1 MPNCLQPTFD
11 FIEPL
16 DPRRPKL
23 PERVF
28 TCTDAG
34 MAAAEVVRQREGIK
48 RDNAIVTKG
57 ILPER
62 LHISLCG
69 LGDHV
74 RIPSRIPF
82 AAMRAAERIVLSPFE
97 VVLYRAVTFPGFRDD
112 RPTVLLAE
120 SRELRELGDLLF
132 GHLRREGLRA
142 GELREPHMTL
152 FYSPRLIRPVDIE
165 PIRFRVDRFYLIH
178 SERGLTRYNVLGCWP
193 LGDPPSGAPASLPLA
208 FGSMAA

>member
-1 MPNCLQPTFD
+1 MPDRVQSTFD
-11 FIEPL
+11 FIEPP
-16 DPRRPKL
+16 DPRRPKR

-28 TCTDAG
+28 TCVGAG
-34 MAAAEVVRQREGIK
+34 TAAADAVRWREFIK
-48 RDNAIVTKG
+48 RDNAILTKG

-74 RIPSRIPF
+74 RIPSSVPF
-82 AAMRAAERIVLSPFE
+82 AATRAAGRVMLSPFE
-97 VVLYRAVTFPGFRDD
+97 VVLYRAVTFPGFNPDK

-120 SRELRELGDLLF
+120 SRELRELGDMLF
-132 GHLRREGLRA
+132 GHLRREGLKA
-142 GELREPHMTL
+142 GELTTPHMTL
-152 FYSPRLIRPVDIE
+152 FYSPRSIRPVDIE

-178 SERGLTRYNVLGCWP
+178 SERGLTRYNVLGCW
-193 LGDPPSGAPASLPLA
+193 LLNGSGLATSGPLA

>member
-1 MPNCLQPTFD
+1 MPEFIQPAFD

-16 DPRRPKL
+16 DPRRPKY

-28 TCTDAG
+28 TCIGAG
-34 MAAAEVVRQREGIK
+34 TAAADVARCREGIK
-48 RDNAIVTKG
+48 RDNAILAKG
-57 ILPER
+57 IPPER
-62 LHISLCG
+62 FHISLCG
-69 LGDHV
+69 IGDYV
-74 RIPSRIPF
+74 RIPSRVPF
-82 AAMRAAERIVLSPFE
+82 AAMRAGERIMLSPFE

-152 FYSPRLIRPVDIE
+152 FYSARSIRPVDID

-178 SERGLTRYNVLGCWP
+178 SERGLTRYNVLGCW
-193 LGDPPSGAPASLPLA
+193 LLNGSGVATPGPLA

>member
-1 MPNCLQPTFD
+1 MPEFIQPAFD

-16 DPRRPKL
+16 DLRRPKL

-34 MAAAEVVRQREGIK
+34 VAAAEVVRRREGIK

-74 RIPSRIPF
+74 RIPSRVPF
-82 AAMRAAERIVLSPFE
+82 AAMRAARCIALSPFE
-97 VVLYRAVTFPGFRDD
+97 VVLYRAVTFPGFNPDR
-112 RPTVLLAE
+112 RPTVLLAQSE
-120 SRELRELGDLLF
+120 ELRELGAVLF
-132 GHLRREGLRA
+132 GHLRREGLRP
-142 GELREPHMTL
+142 GEFTDPHMTL
-152 FYSPRLIRPVDIE
+152 FYSSRSIRPVDIE

-178 SERGLTRYNVLGCWP
+178 SERGLTRYNVLGCW
-193 LGDPPSGAPASLPLA
+193 LLNGSGVAIPGPLA